1 MQRKHIAFGFVIGL
15 AALCVGVSLAN
26 FPRQVSN
33 RAEPVIY
40 GLTLDSSNGISS
52 TYSSTERSISTT
64 SGNWQV
70 SFSYTN
76 VSSLTNGHCTIANG
90 GTVVNS
96 DHILSIEEL
105 TINFTS
111 TGSLRFRTS
120 YDASTWGSYND
131 AVSGEAYTLSSHPY
145 YIILNFQP

>member
-76 VSSLTNGHCTIANG
+76 VSPLTNGHCTIANG

-105 TINFTS
+105 TINFTPQ
-111 TGSLRFRTS
+111 LALCAFVPPMMRQL
-120 YDASTWGSYND
+120 
-131 AVSGEAYTLSSHPY
+131 GEAIMMPSLERPILSHL
-145 YIILNFQP
+145 ILTILNFQP